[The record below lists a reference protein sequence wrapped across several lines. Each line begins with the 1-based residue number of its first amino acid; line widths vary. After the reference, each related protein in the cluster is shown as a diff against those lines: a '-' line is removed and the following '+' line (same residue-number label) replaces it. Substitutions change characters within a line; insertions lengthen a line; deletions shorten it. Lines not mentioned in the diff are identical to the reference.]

1 MEIGTRVIVSMD
13 KLIADK
19 DNAWLLN
26 RIKAGSLSS
35 MMTGTIKRHA
45 DCGTTGIE
53 FDIDF
58 VKIKDNHTYNI
69 SDLHGTGKKGYCL
82 YIQRKY
88 YKKVEELEDLAED
101 AHNGPRPED
110 FGLMP
115 FVSDDD
121 CAICC

>member
-26 RIKAGSLSS
+26 RI
-35 MMTGTIKRHA
+35 
-45 DCGTTGIE
+45 E
-53 FDIDF
+53 
-58 VKIKDNHTYNI
+58 VVNH
-69 SDLHGTGKKGYCL
+69 
-82 YIQRKY
+82 IQNKF
-88 YKKVEELEDLAED
+88 KDLAED

-115 FVSDDD
+115 FISDDD